1 MRKVLFAGVL
11 IFSQLFAHKIVLF
24 NGKVIK
30 SNRIELKD
38 GMYILD
44 DTVVSKLDVKKVIF
58 AGGASA
64 YLPVKYKLENVDS
77 ILEKAKKARRL
88 YPDASGI
95 VLLDKGFYEMEP
107 DSTRYNRYH
116 FQGLI
121 LKDEARDWANVRVYI
136 EEDMMKAHVLA
147 ARCIKPDGR
156 VIYLNPK
163 DIKVTKPKSGLE
175 FFGKGKVMSFT
186 IPGVE
191 VGDIVEYVYEYNVF
205 NPWDKHVFSD
215 RWFFGGKKPVIHS
228 EVTFKLPASS
238 YFKYLIRNTSPK
250 NVRYTEKQ
258 AGPYKLY
265 KFSMDNVDPVVDEPK
280 MPPLMDVIPM
290 VAITNQKSWDYL
302 YTWYANFQKKRIVI
316 TPEIQALADSIVKGA
331 ISFDDSIARI
341 YYWVQQNIRYISIKG
356 GASSGVSGH
365 PASETL
371 KKGYGDCTD
380 KSILFSTL
388 LRAIGVMGYPVYI
401 ETNDQGTFLKDVPS
415 FQGNHAI
422 TEILTRDGRDFYLD
436 ATGSTSRYP
445 YFWSADHG
453 VWALNA
459 QLRKISFIKVP
470 PPEDNWRKYTYKLTI
485 KPDGTIRVEFLG
497 QYTGDF
503 EAGVRWY
510 WQHVKEKERTNR
522 MEQMIQMTAPGAKL
536 VSYELG
542 PLYDLSKQFYLKITF
557 DIPEYLKNIG
567 DLHLLELPDLKN
579 RYRFPEI
586 NVKNRHYN
594 IVYRTSYKVSHDFY
608 VTFSGYKLKYLPD
621 SLNIQDKHFSYQSY
635 FKKIGP
641 DRFEYHDVLRRW
653 DRIIPKSDYES
664 YKKHILMLLRH
675 LRKPVILE
683 GGK

>member
-1 MRKVLFAGVL
+1 MRKFL
-11 IFSQLFAHKIVLF
+11 IVTLLVFSQLTAHKVELF
-24 NGKVIK
+24 DGRVIK
-30 SNRIELKD
+30 THKLELKN
-38 GMYILD
+38 GFYILD

-58 AGGASA
+58 SGGPSA
-64 YLPVKYKLENVDS
+64 YLPVRYKLENVDS
-77 ILEKAKKARRL
+77 VLAKAKRAREL

-95 VLLDKGFYEMEP
+95 VLLDQGFYVLEM

-121 LKDEARDWANVRVYI
+121 LKDEARSWANVRIYVD
-136 EEDMMKAHVLA
+136 EDMMKARVLA

-163 DIKVTKPKSGLE
+163 DVKITKPKSGLV

-191 VGDIVEYVYEYNVF
+191 VGDIVEYVYEYNIF
-205 NPWDKHVFSD
+205 NPWDKHVFSE
-215 RWFFGGKKPVIHS
+215 RWFFGGDKPVYHS
-228 EVTFKLPASS
+228 EVTFKLPKTEF
-238 YFKYLIRNTSPK
+238 FKYLIRNTDPK
-250 NVRYTEKQ
+250 NVKYEKSSV
-258 AGPYKLY
+258 GPFNLY
-265 KFSMDNVDPVVDEPK
+265 KFSMDQVDPYLTEPQ
-280 MPPLMDVIPM
+280 MPPVSDVIPEI
-290 VAITNQKSWDYL
+290 AITNQKSWDYL
-302 YTWYANFQKKRIVI
+302 YTWYAKFQKKRMVI
-316 TPEIQALADSIVKGA
+316 TPEIQSLADSIVKGA
-331 ISFDDSIARI
+331 TSLDDSIARI

-365 PASETL
+365 PATETL
-371 KKGYGDCTD
+371 HKGYGDCTD

-401 ETNDQGTFLKDVPS
+401 ETNDEGTFLKDIPS

-422 TEILTRDGRDFYLD
+422 TEIITRDGRDFFLD

-470 PPEDNWRKYTYKLTI
+470 PPEDNWRQYTYKLTI
-485 KPDGTIRVEFLG
+485 KPDGTTRVEFTG
-497 QYTGDF
+497 RYTGDI
-503 EAGVRWY
+503 EAGIRWY
-510 WQHVKEKERTNR
+510 WQHVKESERKNR
-522 MEQMIQMTAPGAKL
+522 MEQMIQATAPGARL

-557 DIPEYLKNIG
+557 DIPGYLKSIG
-567 DLHLLELPDLKN
+567 DLRLLELPDVKN

-586 NVKNRHYN
+586 SVKNRHYD

-608 VTFSGYKLKYLPD
+608 VKFQGMKLNYLPD
-621 SLNIQDKHFSYQSY
+621 SISIKDRHFTYVSY
-635 FKKIGP
+635 FKKTKGNE
-641 DRFEYHDVLRRW
+641 FEYHDVFRRW
-653 DRIIPKSDYES
+653 DRIIPVSDYQS
-664 YKKHILMLLRH
+664 YREHLLELLHH
-675 LRKPVILE
+675 LRKPVIFE